1 MLSRGVNY
9 WISWADLTFMLFIA
23 GLAAV
28 AASEEHRQ
36 KAQEKLTTTL
46 SELRS
51 VQSELDRLRVTSNPC
66 ADAGPFLAGFS
77 ECVAK
82 ATGRRQLQRSGC
94 FVTVGEDV
102 IQFANAEAVPV
113 NAAAADEVAGCLYTN
128 ALQFSKSDRRSFEA
142 ITIHIDGHTDCVGAS
157 GENQAL
163 GAARALSVYS
173 RVLARA
179 ESDVAWQAADAK
191 RAFLGRIA
199 VRSFG
204 ESRPVDGSRC
214 TAASGWA
221 NDRRV
226 VVSVQLATEGAAPA
240 PGGRS

>member
-1 MLSRGVNY
+1 MLGRGVNY
-9 WISWADLTFMLFIA
+9 WVSWADLTFLLFIA

-28 AASEEHRQ
+28 AVSDEHRDQ
-36 KAQEKLTTTL
+36 ARQELAKVRSKLE
-46 SELRS
+46 EL
-51 VQSELDRLRVTSNPC
+51 EKHSNPC
-66 ADAGPFLAGFS
+66 ADAGPFLTNFS
-77 ECVAK
+77 TCVANK
-82 ATGRRQLQRSGC
+82 TGRKQLQRSGC

-102 IQFANAEAVPV
+102 IQFANAKAEPV
-113 NAAAADEVAGCLYTN
+113 DPTSADAVAGCLYEN
-128 ALQFSKSDRRSFEA
+128 ALQFASSDPSSFDA

-179 ESDVAWQAADAK
+179 EREERWGSDVAK
-191 RAFLGRIA
+191 RAFLSRIA

-204 ESRPVDGSRC
+204 ETRPVDGSGC

-226 VVSVQLATEGAAPA
+226 VVSVQTATERAAA
-240 PGGRS
+240 IPGGRS

>member
-23 GLAAV
+23 GLASV
-28 AASEEHRQ
+28 AISEQDREKARQELTSARAELERIREH
-36 KAQEKLTTTL
+36 
-46 SELRS
+46 
-51 VQSELDRLRVTSNPC
+51 SNPC

-77 ECVAK
+77 ACVAE

-102 IQFANAEAVPV
+102 IRYANGRAVPLDG
-113 NAAAADEVAGCLYTN
+113 ASADAVAGCLYTN
-128 ALQFSKSDRRSFEA
+128 ALRFASSDPRSFDA

-157 GENQAL
+157 GDNQAL
-163 GAARALSVYS
+163 GAQRALSVYS

-179 ESDVAWQAADAK
+179 EEDASWLVPDAK
-191 RAFLGRIA
+191 RAFLSRIA

-204 ESRPVDGSRC
+204 ESRPVDGSQC
-214 TAASGWA
+214 TTATGWA
-221 NDRRV
+221 GDRRV
-226 VVSVQLATEGAAPA
+226 VVSVQLATERAAVA
-240 PGGRS
+240 LRGRS

>member
-28 AASEEHRQ
+28 AASEEHRDKTQ
-36 KAQEKLTTTL
+36 QELTAVKG
-46 SELRS
+46 ELE
-51 VQSELDRLRVTSNPC
+51 VLRKNSNPC

-77 ECVAK
+77 ACVAS
-82 ATGRRQLQRSGC
+82 ATGRKQLQRSGC

-102 IQFANAEAVPV
+102 IQFANAKATPV
-113 NAAAADEVAGCLYTN
+113 NASSAEAVAGCLYTN
-128 ALQFSKSDRRSFEA
+128 ALQYASSDPRSFDA
-142 ITIHIDGHTDCVGAS
+142 ITIHIDGHTDCVGAT

-173 RVLARA
+173 RVLART
-179 ESDVAWQAADAK
+179 ERDEVWRAAGAR
-191 RAFLGRIA
+191 RAFLSRIA

-204 ESRPVDGSRC
+204 ETRPVEGSRC
-214 TAASGWA
+214 TGARGWA

-226 VVSVQLATEGAAPA
+226 VVSVQLATERVATKPE
-240 PGGRS
+240 GRS

>member
-28 AASEEHRQ
+28 AASEGHRDR
-36 KAQEKLTTTL
+36 AQQELTAVKG
-46 SELRS
+46 EL
-51 VQSELDRLRVTSNPC
+51 EILRKHSNPC

-77 ECVAK
+77 ACVAK
-82 ATGRRQLQRSGC
+82 ATGRKQLQRSGC

-102 IQFANAEAVPV
+102 IQFANAKAVPV
-113 NAAAADEVAGCLYTN
+113 SASSADAVAGCLYEN
-128 ALQFSKSDRRSFEA
+128 ALQYASSDPRSFDS
-142 ITIHIDGHTDCVGAS
+142 ITIHIDGHTDCVGTS

-173 RVLARA
+173 RVLART
-179 ESDVAWQAADAK
+179 EHDEQAADAK
-191 RAFLGRIA
+191 RGFLSRIA

-204 ESRPVDGSRC
+204 ETRPVDGSKC
-214 TAASGWA
+214 TGARGWA

-226 VVSVQLATEGAAPA
+226 VVSVQLATERAATKPV
-240 PGGRS
+240 GRS

>member
-1 MLSRGVNY
+1 MFSRGVNY

-28 AASEEHRQ
+28 AVSEEHRET
-36 KAQEKLTTTL
+36 AQQELTAARGEL
-46 SELRS
+46 RNVRSELE
-51 VQSELDRLRVTSNPC
+51 VLRRTSNPC
-66 ADAGPFLAGFS
+66 ADAGPFLSGFS
-77 ECVAK
+77 ACVAK

-102 IQFANAEAVPV
+102 IQFANGKAVPLS
-113 NAAAADEVAGCLYTN
+113 ASSADAVAGCLYVN
-128 ALQFSKSDRRSFEA
+128 ALQFATSDPHSFDA
-142 ITIHIDGHTDCVGAS
+142 ITIHIDGHTDCIGAS
-157 GENQAL
+157 GENEVL
-163 GAARALSVYS
+163 GAERALSVYS
-173 RVLARA
+173 RVLART
-179 ESDVAWQAADAK
+179 ERDDGWRSADAK
-191 RAFLGRIA
+191 RAFLSRIA

-226 VVSVQLATEGAAPA
+226 VVSVQLATERATAPA
-240 PGGRS
+240 GRS